1 MSQPTAVVTERG
13 AMDRDVTAT
22 TPGDMPNVRVVVM
35 TAAARVGVRTVRTFL
50 QAFLAAF
57 VAGLGGPLVPGVSDV
72 LPPGQLGEKLLAA
85 VYIAALAALITLV
98 QNSIELM
105 AKADE
110 HLPELRA

>member
-1 MSQPTAVVTERG
+1 MDKAVAVITERG
-13 AMDRDVTAT
+13 AMDRTVTAS
-22 TPGDMPNVRVVVM
+22 TPEGMPNVKIVVM